1 MPSSRSVQECSPPAV
16 IDMRAFSCCGIA
28 VSAEVVVA
36 SVGVVTS
43 MEVVVVSSALELSEL
58 LAQLAASSETRV
70 SRQKVI

>member
-1 MPSSRSVQECSPPAV
+1 M
-16 IDMRAFSCCGIA
+16 
-28 VSAEVVVA
+28 VSAEVVVV

-70 SRQKVI
+70 SRQKTIRLRKHGRPIGT